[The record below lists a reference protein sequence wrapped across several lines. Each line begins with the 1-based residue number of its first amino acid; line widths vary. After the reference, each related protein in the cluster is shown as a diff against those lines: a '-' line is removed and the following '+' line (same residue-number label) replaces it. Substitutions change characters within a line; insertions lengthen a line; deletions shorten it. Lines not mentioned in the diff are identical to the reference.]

1 MENIFLIKSEENL
14 CIADL
19 SFERDCYNACVNRA
33 YYAVLQAAI
42 AALEKEGIK
51 EERVNHAWVQSEFN
65 GKLIKRRKKYPSKLK
80 STLTELQLSRNIADY
95 KNKCISKKIALKR
108 LASAREMIDII
119 KKELKNEY

>member
-1 MENIFLIKSEENL
+1 MENVFLIKSEENL
-14 CIADL
+14 CIAVL
-19 SFERDCYNACVNRA
+19 AFERNCYNASVNRA

-51 EERVNHAWVQSEFN
+51 EERINHAWVQSEFN

-95 KNKCISKKIALKR
+95 KNKCISKSIASKR
-108 LASAREMIDII
+108 LASAKEMIDII
-119 KKELKNEY
+119 KKELKK